1 MLAEDIF
8 TIVSHLSRDEQERL
22 YCMLGKKLNKIKFQK
37 KKKKSLIT
45 DEEAIE
51 YLYRTVFC
59 RVKPKDISL

>member
-8 TIVSHLSRDEQERL
+8 TIVSHLSREEQERL
-22 YCMLGKKLNKIKFQK
+22 YYMLGEKLNKIKIPK
-37 KKKKSLIT
+37 KKKKPLIT

-59 RVKPKDISL
+59 RVK

>member
-8 TIVSHLSRDEQERL
+8 TIASHLSLEEQERL
-22 YCMLGKKLNKIKFQK
+22 YCMLGERLNKIKILK
-37 KKKKSLIT
+37 KKKKPLIT

-59 RVKPKDISL
+59 RVK

>member
-8 TIVSHLSRDEQERL
+8 TIASHLSRKEQERL
-22 YCMLGKKLNKIKFQK
+22 HLMLSEKLNKIKFPK
-37 KKKKSLIT
+37 KKKKPLIT

-59 RVKPKDISL
+59 RVK